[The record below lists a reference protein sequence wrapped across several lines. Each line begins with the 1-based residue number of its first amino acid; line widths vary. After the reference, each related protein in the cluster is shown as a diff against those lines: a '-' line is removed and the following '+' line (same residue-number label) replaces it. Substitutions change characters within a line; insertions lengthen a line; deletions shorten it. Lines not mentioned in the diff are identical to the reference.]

1 MAFVGVTMGEG
12 NGGGTIAV
20 GDGNGSGGAI
30 CAAQR
35 SRWTAASAMGD
46 IGAMGGRTAGRPLQG
61 REMG

>member
-1 MAFVGVTMGEG
+1 MGEG

-20 GDGNGSGGAI
+20 GDNNGGGGAI

-35 SRWTAASAMGD
+35 SRWMVAAAMGD
-46 IGAMGGRTAGRPLQG
+46 IGAMGGRTAGRPRQG